1 MWKKKDNLT
10 DVVEQLPKV
19 QVSTPQGD
27 QQEVNVAGE
36 VVTLGHEKQKGESK
50 EIQGFSLELPVDQ
63 LKEAITSAID
73 EVFERMK
80 KRQNRE

>member
-19 QVSTPQGD
+19 QVSTPQSD
-27 QQEVNVAGE
+27 QQVVNPAGE
-36 VVTLGHEKQKGESK
+36 VVTLGHEKSDGKTK
-50 EIQGFSLELPVDQ
+50 EIQGSSIELSADQ
-63 LKEAITSAID
+63 LKKIITSALD

-80 KRQNRE
+80 KRRNRE